1 MKKNILITLLA
12 ALLLS
17 SCGEYNKLLKSTDY
31 EYKYEAAKNYFA
43 KGQYN
48 RAATLLNEL
57 IAILKGT
64 DKAEES
70 LYMLGMSYYN
80 QKDYQ
85 TAAQTFIQYYNV
97 YPRGTFTELARFH
110 AGKALYLDTPEP
122 RLDQSGTYS
131 AIQQLQMF
139 MEYFPQSS
147 KKEEAQN
154 MIFALQDKLVMKE
167 YLSAKLYYNMGNYL
181 GNNYQACV
189 ITAQNAL
196 KDYPYTN
203 LREDLSILI
212 LRAKYELA
220 VYSVEDRRAERYR
233 EAVDECYAFKNE
245 FPESKYMKEVDRIFK
260 EAQKMLGEGSEE
272 QKIKTAEAQLGAAFL
287 DARKYSDEIVSAA
300 NVKAS
305 DISAKASAE
314 ISEQAVEISKLT
326 AEVNAISERFNRSID
341 ELHSSIAAL
350 ANKMSVSA
358 NELSKRKNAPSFV
371 PDVSIKIDD
380 ENNITLQNT
389 VDDNSK
395 KIEDG
400 FNLDSSTV
408 FNFNK
413 HKEG

>member
-80 QKDYQ
+80 QNDYQ
-85 TAAQTFIQYYNV
+85 TAAQTFTQYYNV

-122 RLDQSGTYS
+122 RLDQSGTYN

-139 MEYFPQSS
+139 LEYFPNSA
-147 KKEEAQN
+147 KKDEAQN

-167 YLSAKLYYNMGNYL
+167 YLSAKLYYNLGNYL
-181 GNNYQACV
+181 GNNYESCV

-203 LREDLSILI
+203 MREDLSILI
-212 LRAKYELA
+212 LRAKYEMA
-220 VYSVEDRRAERYR
+220 VFSVEDQREERYR
-233 EAVDECYAFKNE
+233 EAVDEYYAFKNE
-245 FPESKYMKEVDRIFK
+245 FPESKYMKDADRIFK
-260 EAQKMLGEGSEE
+260 EAQKIL
-272 QKIKTAEAQLGAAFL
+272 K
-287 DARKYSDEIVSAA
+287 D
-300 NVKAS
+300 
-305 DISAKASAE
+305 
-314 ISEQAVEISKLT
+314 
-326 AEVNAISERFNRSID
+326 
-341 ELHSSIAAL
+341 
-350 ANKMSVSA
+350 
-358 NELSKRKNAPSFV
+358 
-371 PDVSIKIDD
+371 
-380 ENNITLQNT
+380 
-389 VDDNSK
+389 
-395 KIEDG
+395 
-400 FNLDSSTV
+400 
-408 FNFNK
+408 
-413 HKEG
+413 

>member
-80 QKDYQ
+80 QNDYQ
-85 TAAQTFIQYYNV
+85 TAAQTFTQYYNV

-110 AGKALYLDTPEP
+110 VGKALYLDTPEP
-122 RLDQSGTYS
+122 RLDQSGTYN

-139 MEYFPQSS
+139 LEYFPNSA
-147 KKEEAQN
+147 KKDEAQN

-167 YLSAKLYYNMGNYL
+167 YLSAKLYYNLGNYL
-181 GNNYQACV
+181 GNNYESCV

-203 LREDLSILI
+203 MREDLSILI
-212 LRAKYELA
+212 LRAKYEMA
-220 VYSVEDRRAERYR
+220 VFSVEDKREERYR
-233 EAVDECYAFKNE
+233 EAVDEYYAFKNE
-245 FPESKYMKEVDRIFK
+245 FPESKYMKDADRIFK
-260 EAQKMLGEGSEE
+260 EAQKIL
-272 QKIKTAEAQLGAAFL
+272 K
-287 DARKYSDEIVSAA
+287 D
-300 NVKAS
+300 
-305 DISAKASAE
+305 
-314 ISEQAVEISKLT
+314 
-326 AEVNAISERFNRSID
+326 
-341 ELHSSIAAL
+341 
-350 ANKMSVSA
+350 
-358 NELSKRKNAPSFV
+358 
-371 PDVSIKIDD
+371 
-380 ENNITLQNT
+380 
-389 VDDNSK
+389 
-395 KIEDG
+395 
-400 FNLDSSTV
+400 
-408 FNFNK
+408 
-413 HKEG
+413 

>member
-80 QKDYQ
+80 QNDYQ
-85 TAAQTFIQYYNV
+85 TAAQTFTQYYNV

-110 AGKALYLDTPEP
+110 AGKALYLDTPDP
-122 RLDQSGTYS
+122 RLDQSGTYN

-139 MEYFPQSS
+139 LEYFPNSA
-147 KKEEAQN
+147 KKDEAQN

-167 YLSAKLYYNMGNYL
+167 YLSAKLYYNLGNYL
-181 GNNYQACV
+181 GNNYESCV

-203 LREDLSILI
+203 MREDLSILI
-212 LRAKYELA
+212 LRAKYEMA
-220 VYSVEDRRAERYR
+220 VFSVEDKREERYR
-233 EAVDECYAFKNE
+233 EAVDEYYAFKNE
-245 FPESKYMKEVDRIFK
+245 FPESKYMKDADRIFK
-260 EAQKMLGEGSEE
+260 EAQKIL
-272 QKIKTAEAQLGAAFL
+272 K
-287 DARKYSDEIVSAA
+287 D
-300 NVKAS
+300 
-305 DISAKASAE
+305 
-314 ISEQAVEISKLT
+314 
-326 AEVNAISERFNRSID
+326 
-341 ELHSSIAAL
+341 
-350 ANKMSVSA
+350 
-358 NELSKRKNAPSFV
+358 
-371 PDVSIKIDD
+371 
-380 ENNITLQNT
+380 
-389 VDDNSK
+389 
-395 KIEDG
+395 
-400 FNLDSSTV
+400 
-408 FNFNK
+408 
-413 HKEG
+413 

>member
-12 ALLLS
+12 AVLLS

-85 TAAQTFIQYYNV
+85 TAAQTFVQYFNV

-122 RLDQSGTYS
+122 RLDQSGTYA

-147 KKEEAQN
+147 KKEEAQD
-154 MIFALQDKLVMKE
+154 MIFKLQDKLVMKE
-167 YLSAKLYYNMGNYL
+167 YLSAKLYYNLGNYL
-181 GNNYQACV
+181 GNNYH
-189 ITAQNAL
+189 AL

-212 LRAKYELA
+212 LRAKYEMA
-220 VYSVEDRRAERYR
+220 IYSVEDKRAERYR
-233 EAVDECYAFKNE
+233 ETVDEYYAFKNE
-245 FPESKYMKEVDRIFK
+245 FPESKYMKEADRIFK
-260 EAQKMLGEGSEE
+260 DSE
-272 QKIKTAEAQLGAAFL
+272 KIL
-287 DARKYSDEIVSAA
+287 
-300 NVKAS
+300 
-305 DISAKASAE
+305 
-314 ISEQAVEISKLT
+314 
-326 AEVNAISERFNRSID
+326 
-341 ELHSSIAAL
+341 
-350 ANKMSVSA
+350 
-358 NELSKRKNAPSFV
+358 NEDKQS
-371 PDVSIKIDD
+371 
-380 ENNITLQNT
+380 
-389 VDDNSK
+389 
-395 KIEDG
+395 
-400 FNLDSSTV
+400 
-408 FNFNK
+408 
-413 HKEG
+413 